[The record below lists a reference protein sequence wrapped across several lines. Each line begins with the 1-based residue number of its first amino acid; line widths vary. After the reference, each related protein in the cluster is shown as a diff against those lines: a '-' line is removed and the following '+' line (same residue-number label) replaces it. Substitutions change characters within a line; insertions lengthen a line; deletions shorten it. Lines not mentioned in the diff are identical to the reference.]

1 MIMQIRCCSI
11 AMGNSPSGPRL
22 LGNGKY
28 SSYNITLGK
37 ATTISVTKDLSGW
50 KLVYDVDGMT
60 STLSILKTA
69 GRNSGDNKV
78 RIDIVDCIYSKT
90 VRPRP
95 RERFTLVVEEN
106 EETGGLGTNGEFQR
120 DYSGNEAAY
129 WEFIGDMETFNW
141 AYGCGTRMGFLSQEM
156 KRSNEKRRNMVTVAH
171 YYVNNGGGG
180 GGNFGASGGVDIG
193 FSVVVKIGML
203 HGHLDFSVDGPVE
216 HPSSALLYMI
226 EEVIQARTWKR
237 PACPH
242 CKTIQSQRRWLSESE
257 DSDTTFPAPP
267 SHGTQQTTSNNGRFN
282 GDGIGSMI
290 RANKVSFNKWWR

>member
-1 MIMQIRCCSI
+1 
-11 AMGNSPSGPRL
+11 MGNSPSGPRL

-106 EETGGLGTNGEFQR
+106 EETGGLGTN
-120 DYSGNEAAY
+120 
-129 WEFIGDMETFNW
+129 
-141 AYGCGTRMGFLSQEM
+141 GTRMGFLSQEM